1 MNRKTI
7 ICRRSRLPASP
18 GPTPCRAND
27 TAEDEEDE
35 EDEEEE
41 DEEEEEEEEEEGWG
55 AVQVH
60 SARHLTVL
68 RYSSQ
73 GERSAVISTS
83 DSSVCFFFCT
93 RPLCGG
99 VWQCVADH
107 DEKINNVRR

>member
-18 GPTPCRAND
+18 GPTPCRANE

-35 EDEEEE
+35 ED
-41 DEEEEEEEEEEGWG
+41 EEEEEGWG

-99 VWQCVADH
+99 GVWQCVADQ
-107 DEKINNVRR
+107 DEKIIMCVDR

>member
-35 EDEEEE
+35 EEEEEE
-41 DEEEEEEEEEEGWG
+41 DDEGWG

-60 SARHLTVL
+60 CARHLTVL

-83 DSSVCFFFCT
+83 DSSVCFFFFCT
-93 RPLCGG
+93 RPLCDG
-99 VWQCVADH
+99 VRQCVADH
-107 DEKINNVRR
+107 DEKIIMRVDR